1 LRAAPYPCLS
11 WTPAQSHLTV
21 MSFELKAV
29 GEKIDKL
36 SEYLKNAKPRW
47 KKMWEKELQDIVAEQ
62 KLVKEQDA
70 VLQDYDDLQHKLESV
85 FEQLIL
91 VRIVGRRTELVLSR
105 ADGVAMSC
113 RTMTVM

>member
-1 LRAAPYPCLS
+1 LSWKLTPRAAPCPCRS
-11 WTPAQSHLTV
+11 GMPPQSHLTV

-36 SEYLKNAKPRW
+36 AEYLNSAKPRW

-91 VRIVGRRTELVLSR
+91 VSNHRLVGCTGS
-105 ADGVAMSC
+105 ASC
-113 RTMTVM
+113 